1 MYGGSQGGPAGATPN
16 TSGGATEG
24 GRDGDDIDKVT
35 TSSDKVQSVWE
46 RWPPWDAIC
55 ASGVGLHVALAVLA
69 VMQRE

>member
-35 TSSDKVQSVWE
+35 TSSDKVQSGNGGPRGMPSV
-46 RWPPWDAIC
+46 PA
-55 ASGVGLHVALAVLA
+55 ASGC
-69 VMQRE
+69 MWPSRS